1 MGQLEKYGL
10 YVLCLVIFLILG
22 VTLWGGGDAAPQSRK
37 QEAQT
42 PIRAPNPAAP
52 SGAPTPPTSPSPTV
66 EPKAVDISGL
76 LQPEPRS
83 NEPKKS
89 QVAEAPKA
97 GEKPN
102 EPNGTGSAPSNP
114 TGSSPVAEAKS
125 TTYKVQSGDTFE
137 SIARSKLGDPKRQ
150 TEIAKLNPTVKPNRM
165 RVGQDLVLPGA
176 KPAGKAVEPAIEASG
191 SKSATAKDATAKAAD
206 KADKKAADPKG
217 AEPKAVDPKTADAKE
232 SSKDAGAERSYVV
245 GKGDTFGRIAQVQ
258 LGSGKR
264 VDEIRELNPNVDPTR
279 LRVGQ
284 RIKLPKK

>member
-22 VTLWGGGDAAPQSRK
+22 VTLWGGGDTASPSRK

-42 PIRAPNPAAP
+42 PIRAPNPVTPPPSTPAP
-52 SGAPTPPTSPSPTV
+52 SSAV
-66 EPKAVDISGL
+66 EPKVVDITGL
-76 LQPEPRS
+76 LQPEVRG

-89 QVAEAPKA
+89 APVADAPKA
-97 GEKPN
+97 GD
-102 EPNGTGSAPSNP
+102 EPKGAAGEATKE
-114 TGSSPVAEAKS
+114 PVAEAKP
-125 TTYKVQSGDTFE
+125 TTYKVQTGDTFE

-176 KPAGKAVEPAIEASG
+176 KPAGKAVEPVIDANAK
-191 SKSATAKDATAKAAD
+191 KSATPKDATAKAAD
-206 KADKKAADPKG
+206 AKTAG
-217 AEPKAVDPKTADAKE
+217 AKPADAKD

-245 GKGDTFGRIAQVQ
+245 GKGDTFGRIAQTQ
-258 LGSGKR
+258 LGSSKR
-264 VDEIRELNPNVDPTR
+264 IDEIRELNPNVDPTR
-279 LRVGQ
+279 MRVGQ